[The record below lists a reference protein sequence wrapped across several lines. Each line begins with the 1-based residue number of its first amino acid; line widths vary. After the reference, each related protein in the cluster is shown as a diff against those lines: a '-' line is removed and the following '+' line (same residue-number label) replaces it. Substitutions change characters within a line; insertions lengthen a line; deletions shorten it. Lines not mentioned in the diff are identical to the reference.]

1 MQNVTSFISFTVET
15 NFVPM
20 SLLTSLFPLFIN
32 WSSCHIPF
40 DLMYPVEFALL
51 HSHKR
56 AILLHNIYRILRL
69 SLCSLGQEEYDILF
83 GGDGKEES
91 EFIPDTIHGKV
102 QALEQLLSKPLVF
115 NKPDSDRV
123 TDADKIKKRL
133 EEVSSR

>member
-1 MQNVTSFISFTVET
+1 MFCYT
-15 NFVPM
+15 
-20 SLLTSLFPLFIN
+20 
-32 WSSCHIPF
+32 
-40 DLMYPVEFALL
+40 
-51 HSHKR
+51 
-56 AILLHNIYRILRL
+56 IYTGY
-69 SLCSLGQEEYDILF
+69 SDCLCSLGQEEYDILF